1 MTTKTARIPAKSRK
15 PAIEW
20 RDRYLGANGL
30 RFHYQE
36 WGSSKAP
43 PMLLLHGFSQDGHSW
58 DEFARALQGEYHIV
72 ALDQR
77 GHGDS
82 SWAPDHDYGAGAMIK
97 DLEHVVKGLGW
108 HTTPFVLCG
117 MSMGGRNSMLL
128 AAKHP
133 KWVSRLVI
141 VDVGPEIMQK
151 GAENIRRFVQGADVL
166 TFDEFVQQAM
176 KFNPRRPEAN
186 IRERLG
192 FRLKRLRNG
201 KYTWK
206 IDPVLRDPNAPRP
219 RLGRRRDLWKVVAKI
234 VCPTLVVRGG
244 VSDVF
249 AKETGQKMAQVMAN
263 ARFATVPKAGHS
275 VMGDNP
281 AGFEKAVRRFLK
293 TVKVGGASRRPGS

>member
-1 MTTKTARIPAKSRK
+1 MTRTSAIKSTLAKD
-15 PAIEW
+15 W
-20 RDRYLGANGL
+20 RDRRTQAHGL

-36 WGSSKAP
+36 WGSPQSP

-58 DEFARALQGEYHIV
+58 DEFACALSGEHHIV

-82 SWAPDHDYGAGAMIK
+82 SRAPDQDYSARAMIG
-97 DLEHVVKGLGW
+97 DLEEIVRGLGW
-108 HTTPFVLCG
+108 HQTPFTLCG
-117 MSMGGRNSMLL
+117 LSMGGRNSILL

-133 KWVSRLVI
+133 RWVKRLGI
-141 VDVGPEIMQK
+141 VDVGPEIMQQ
-151 GAENIRRFVQGADVL
+151 GAESIRRFVTGADVL
-166 TFDEFVQQAM
+166 EFDEFVRRAM
-176 KFNPRRPEAN
+176 QFNPRRSEEN

-192 FRLKRLRNG
+192 WRLKRLPSG

-206 IDPVLRDPNAPRP
+206 LDPVLRDAAAPRP
-219 RLGRRRDLWKVVAKI
+219 RLGRRYDLWKAIAKI
-234 VCPTLVVRGG
+234 TCPTLVVRGG

-249 AKETGQKMAQVMAN
+249 AQETGEKMAQVMAQ
-263 ARFATVPKAGHS
+263 ASFVTVPKAGHS

-293 TVKVGGASRRPGS
+293 AAK

>member
-1 MTTKTARIPAKSRK
+1 MANQTAPVPTPARD
-15 PAIEW
+15 W
-20 RDRYLGANGL
+20 RDRRLQANGL

-36 WGSSKAP
+36 WGSPKSP

-58 DEFARALQGEYHIV
+58 DEFARALSGEYHIV

-82 SWAPDHDYGAGAMIK
+82 SRAPDQDYSARVMIS
-97 DLEHVVKGLGW
+97 DLEEIVRGLGW
-108 HTTPFVLCG
+108 HRTPFTLCG
-117 MSMGGRNSMLL
+117 LSMGGRNSILL
-128 AAKHP
+128 TAKHG
-133 KWVSRLVI
+133 KWVKRLVI

-151 GAENIRRFVQGADVL
+151 GAEKLRRFVTGTDVL
-166 TFDEFVQQAM
+166 EFDQFVKRAM
-176 KFNPRRPEAN
+176 QFNTRRSEEN

-192 FRLKRLRNG
+192 WRLKRLPNG

-206 IDPVLRDPNAPRP
+206 LDPVLRDAGAPRP
-219 RLGRRRDLWKVVAKI
+219 RLGRRLDLWKIIAKI
-234 VCPTLVVRGG
+234 TCPTLVVRGG

-249 AKETGQKMAQVMAN
+249 AKDTGQKMAQVIRD
-263 ARFATVPKAGHS
+263 ARFVTVPKAGHS

-293 TVKVGGASRRPGS
+293 AVK